1 MTRNNQPTED
11 RYDPV
16 HDDGRRRSS
25 AIVAFLGTGMD
36 PKPTRANM
44 VDRLAHATRT
54 VRELSGQ
61 GRQLEDWLADEMRI
75 RGIRENAAVLAVLE
89 IFEPGSDLVVVFR
102 GHARLGG
109 GGNCTFRG
117 YPANCFISSF
127 TPRWS
132 CGSLPA
138 T

>member
-1 MTRNNQPTED
+1 VTPNNQPTED

-25 AIVAFLGTGMD
+25 AIVAFLGTGVD

-44 VDRLAHATRT
+44 VDRLANATRT

-89 IFEPGSDLVVVFR
+89 ISEPGSALAQAYAERYPD
-102 GHARLGG
+102 RLPELTELLAVL
-109 GGNCTFRG
+109 NKDTHR
-117 YPANCFISSF
+117 
-127 TPRWS
+127 
-132 CGSLPA
+132 
-138 T
+138 

>member
-1 MTRNNQPTED
+1 VTPNNEPTED

-44 VDRLAHATRT
+44 VDRLASATRT

-61 GRQLEDWLADEMRI
+61 GRQREDWLADEMRI
-75 RGIRENAAVLAVLE
+75 GGIRENAAVLALVE
-89 IFEPGSDLVVVFR
+89 ISEPGSALAHGEVV
-102 GHARLGG
+102 
-109 GGNCTFRG
+109 G
-117 YPANCFISSF
+117 YAGMS
-127 TPRWS
+127 
-132 CGSLPA
+132 
-138 T
+138 